1 MDASIQFFIV
11 WIQWVWTGYCK
22 RTDEGSKIWPHQER
36 VKPRQKYH
44 GRSAVKTSICGR
56 ETKLIWIQQCSL
68 SLPLHNDCG
77 CWLMA
82 EGGKYE
88 CNRWD
93 FKIQRQLFIKTDK
106 TTGHLFTCWSVNVPQ
121 LFFVLWRCQV
131 LALLFTCLTGAVVA
145 GLHQQGLPLIDRG
158 ALHPFLRAPL
168 PRHGPIWAGQKA
180 KRGQQGFC
188 RLGSDN
194 SKLCVVRYQVE
205 FLFMN
210 YTWHL
215 CGEIKRFCVLKSYL
229 CVSAMQ
235 SASPVK

>member
-1 MDASIQFFIV
+1 M
-11 WIQWVWTGYCK
+11 
-22 RTDEGSKIWPHQER
+22 RTDEGSEIWPHQKG

-56 ETKLIWIQQCSL
+56 ETQLMWTQQCSL

-131 LALLFTCLTGAVVA
+131 LALLFTCLTGTVVA
-145 GLHQQGLPLIDRG
+145 GLHQQGLSLVDGG
-158 ALHPFLRAPL
+158 ALHPFLSTPL
-168 PRHGPIWAGQKA
+168 PRHGPIWAGGKSWVDKKHRRVN
-180 KRGQQGFC
+180 KRS
-188 RLGSDN
+188 L
-194 SKLCVVRYQVE
+194 LA
-205 FLFMN
+205 
-210 YTWHL
+210 
-215 CGEIKRFCVLKSYL
+215 RF
-229 CVSAMQ
+229 
-235 SASPVK
+235 

>member
-1 MDASIQFFIV
+1 MKTCATYGEQCWHNWFSFIGDFNYIPFKKNRGSLIWFKV
-11 WIQWVWTGYCK
+11 IPGTPPFSVSFYGFNGFWTGYWK
-22 RTDEGSKIWPHQER
+22 RTDEGSEIWPHQKR

-56 ETKLIWIQQCSL
+56 ETQLMWTQQCSL

-131 LALLFTCLTGAVVA
+131 LALLFTCLAGAVVA
-145 GLHQQGLPLIDRG
+145 GLHQQGLSLVDGG
-158 ALHPFLRAPL
+158 ALHPFLSTPL
-168 PRHGPIWAGQKA
+168 PHHGPIWTGGGGRGEGTGQKA
-180 KRGQQGFC
+180 QQG
-188 RLGSDN
+188 
-194 SKLCVVRYQVE
+194 Q
-205 FLFMN
+205 
-210 YTWHL
+210 
-215 CGEIKRFCVLKSYL
+215 
-229 CVSAMQ
+229 
-235 SASPVK
+235 